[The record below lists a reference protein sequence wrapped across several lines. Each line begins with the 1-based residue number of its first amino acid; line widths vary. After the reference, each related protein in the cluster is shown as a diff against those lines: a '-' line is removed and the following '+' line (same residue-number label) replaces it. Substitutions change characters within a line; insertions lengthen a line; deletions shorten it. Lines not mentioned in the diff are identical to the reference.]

1 MTPMAANR
9 PLDRRRWFAVSIA
22 LVLAGCAALPND
34 DVSELDQFVRDQYGA
49 RASWQQDAPMREAAR
64 AAAARALENP
74 LDGDGAVVLALGLS
88 PAFQALLSDAAA
100 QTARSSQSARPANP
114 IFTFERLTRRED
126 GVVDLDIGR
135 MLSVSI
141 IDLLYLPTR
150 LRAAE
155 TAQVQIRL
163 RGAAAAVEA
172 ATSARQAWVRA
183 VAAQQALTYH
193 AQVME
198 AAEAGAELARRM
210 QQAGNFSRL
219 QQARQQAFY
228 ADAAVQ
234 LARAR
239 QAAVAAR
246 EALVRSIGLDA
257 TLAEKLVLPARLPD
271 LPAKPV
277 APEELLKRA
286 FSERLDV
293 RIAEAEIE
301 TLGRRAGFVNTT
313 SVLNSLHLAAVSNSA
328 TGHPRQR
335 GVEVELALPLFD
347 WGTGARSAA
356 QAEMIAAVH
365 RAVQT
370 SIDAESGVREQY
382 AAYRSA
388 WDLAEHYR
396 TEVVPLRKA
405 IADEMQL
412 KYNGMLVSVFDLL
425 AESRSQI
432 ASVIQA
438 IDAQRD
444 FWLADAALQ
453 ATLLGKPTTMS
464 LAPAGV
470 DSAPAAGH

>member
-1 MTPMAANR
+1 MTPIAANR
-9 PLDRRRWFAVSIA
+9 RLGRHHGFGISIA
-22 LVLAGCAALPND
+22 LVLAGCATVPAD
-34 DVSELDQFVRDQYGA
+34 SVRDLDQFVRDQYGA

-64 AAAARALENP
+64 AAAARALEKP
-74 LDGDGAVVLALGLS
+74 LDGNGAVVLALGLS
-88 PAFQALLSDAAA
+88 PSFQALLSDAAA
-100 QTARSSQSARPANP
+100 QTARSTQSARPANP

-141 IDLLYLPTR
+141 IDLLYLPAR

-155 TAQVQIRL
+155 SAQMQIRL

-228 ADAAVQ
+228 ADAAAQ

-257 TLAEKLVLPARLPD
+257 ALAEKLVLPSRLPD
-271 LPAKPV
+271 LPAKPF
-277 APEELLKRA
+277 APEDLLKRA

-293 RIAEAEIE
+293 RIAAAEIE
-301 TLGRRAGFVNTT
+301 TLGRRAGFANTT

-328 TGHPRQR
+328 TGQPRQR

-347 WGTGARSAA
+347 WGSGARSAA
-356 QAEMIAAVH
+356 QAEMIAALH

-444 FWLADAALQ
+444 FWLADSALQ
-453 ATLLGKPTTMS
+453 ATLLGKPTAMS
-464 LAPAGV
+464 LAPTAV
-470 DSAPAAGH
+470 DGAPAAGH

>member
-1 MTPMAANR
+1 MRATAGKRR
-9 PLDRRRWFAVSIA
+9 PARHGWLSIA
-22 LVLAGCAALPND
+22 ALVGLAGCAAVPND
-34 DVSELDQFVRDQYGA
+34 GGRELDQFVRDQYGA
-49 RASWQQDAPMREAAR
+49 RASWQQDATMREAAR
-64 AAAARALENP
+64 AAAAQALEKP
-74 LDGDGAVVLALGLS
+74 LDGDGAVMLALALS

-100 QTARSSQSARPANP
+100 QTARSVQSARPANP
-114 IFTFERLTRRED
+114 VFTFERLTRREE
-126 GVVDLDIGR
+126 GMVDLDIGR

-141 IDLLYLPTR
+141 IDLLYLPAR
-150 LRAAE
+150 MRAAE
-155 TAQVQIRL
+155 SAQLQIRL

-193 AQVME
+193 AQVMD

-246 EALVRSIGLDA
+246 EALVRSLGLDA
-257 TLAEKLVLPARLPD
+257 ALAAKLVLPAKLPD
-271 LPAKPV
+271 VPAKPV
-277 APEELLKRA
+277 APEDLLKRA
-286 FSERLDV
+286 FSGRLDL
-293 RIAEAEIE
+293 RMAEAEIE
-301 TLGRRAGFVNTT
+301 TLGRRAGFANTT
-313 SVLNSLHLAAVSNSA
+313 SVLNSLHVAAVSNSA
-328 TGHPRQR
+328 SGHPRQR

-347 WGTGARSAA
+347 WGGGARSAV

-370 SIDAESGVREQY
+370 SIDAESSVREQY

-396 TEVVPLRKA
+396 TEVVPLRRA

-453 ATLLGKPTTMS
+453 ATLLGKPTAMS

-470 DSAPAAGH
+470 DSAPAASH